1 MTGCLGLRFVCLWRM
16 YNIPWS
22 GFQ

>member
-1 MTGCLGLRFVCLWRM
+1 MTVCLGLRFVCLWRM